1 MSGGALHCAPGRTIQ
16 HTAPRAAVPKYRVVY
31 ASASRS
37 AMHTPVDVTG
47 IEPAKGLCLQ
57 GLGLSTFDTH
67 PTILFW
73 LGNLTQWWADGRPVA
88 GLSASVS
95 RGARPEPP
103 KQRKEITC
111 SLSSRFLQAP
121 HVRH

>member
-1 MSGGALHCAPGRTIQ
+1 MLPD
-16 HTAPRAAVPKYRVVY
+16 APRLAQRSPSIAVY
-31 ASASRS
+31 ASA
-37 AMHTPVDVTG
+37 PVARCIPLASVTG
-47 IEPAKGLCLQ
+47 IEPVGHWALEARPFPEL
-57 GLGLSTFDTH
+57 T
-67 PTILFW
+67 PMILFSG
-73 LGNLTQWWADGRPVA
+73 LPAGESDPGADGRPVA

-111 SLSSRFLQAP
+111 SLSSRFLQAL